1 MQNEECRN
9 IFRQSGSASGGQ
21 VQEYNGM
28 KKACQNNSSFFILHS
43 SFSSA
48 FTIIEMVVAMV
59 IMAIIALATIDYLV
73 NAGRVYTLLLAQ
85 RQADSDA
92 MEVVKRMRRDART
105 WQANITNA
113 GAEWAFSTPGGTN
126 SFKLSGNTVFLN
138 SNILA
143 KNVQT
148 FRLDYYDATNGL
160 LTPLPLSP
168 SNRPRVS
175 RVALELRT
183 TNNLTAS
190 ELNVNFFLR
199 EGLLK

>member
-1 MQNEECRN
+1 
-9 IFRQSGSASGGQ
+9 
-21 VQEYNGM
+21 M